1 MLRRKLRTVDAERS
15 IARMSTSI
23 PDELLISAFMQQIP
37 DHVYFKDRQSRFV
50 AVSDSLAR
58 SFGCRVE
65 EVIGKTDAD
74 FFDAADARLFR
85 DRELQIMGGGESI
98 IDHVTKHTWPDG
110 RETWSLNIAVA
121 LRDAAGDIIGV
132 FGTNKDVT
140 EKKLLEQALIANQ
153 RLAAMTTQAQEM
165 AAAARAAN
173 EAKSGFLAMMS
184 HEIRTP
190 MNGVVGMA
198 ELLLDTRL
206 SPPQREL
213 VDIIVRSAQSLLAL
227 INDILDFSK
236 IEAGKFDLQ
245 PVDFELPRLL
255 DDVLRVVQVQAR
267 DKDLKLSAEIDPTVP
282 HIVRGDA
289 ARLRQALLN
298 LCGNAVKF
306 TQRGEVAVSVK
317 VLTCTPQS
325 VTVLFNV
332 RDTGIGVPAD
342 RLHTLFHPFS
352 QVDASTTRR
361 FGGTGL
367 GLSIVRR
374 LAELMGG
381 RAGVDSQEGV
391 GSNFWI
397 EVLLSRSQEHAVQAT
412 PLQSELPVGTANA
425 SALTPPTHGQKSAER
440 ASRRILLVEDNPVNQ
455 KVALHVLARLG
466 YRADVVQDGYQAVLA
481 WQRGSYEL
489 ILMDCDMPVMDGYEA
504 TRQIRDQEQGATH
517 IPVIALT
524 AHAVLGAE
532 AKCRAAGM
540 DAYLTKPLN
549 RKQLEDCL
557 EQFLQ

>member
-1 MLRRKLRTVDAERS
+1 
-15 IARMSTSI
+15 MSTAI

-85 DRELQIMGGGESI
+85 DRELQIMEGGESI

-121 LRDAAGDIIGV
+121 IRDAGGEVIGV

-140 EKKLLEQALIANQ
+140 EKKLLEQALLANQ

-213 VDIIVRSAQSLLAL
+213 VEVIVHSAQALLAL

-245 PVDFELPRLL
+245 PVDFELRRLL
-255 DDVLRVVQVQAR
+255 DDVMRMVHVQAR
-267 DKDLKLSAEIDPTVP
+267 DKGLKLSVEIDPTVP

-306 TQRGEVAVSVK
+306 TQRGEVAMSVK
-317 VLTCTPQS
+317 ALAFTPQS

-332 RDTGIGVPAD
+332 RDTGIGIPVD

-397 EVLLSRSQEHAVQAT
+397 EVLLLFRSQEHAVQAT
-412 PLQSELPVGTANA
+412 PLPSELPIGTANA
-425 SALTPPTHGQKSAER
+425 PALTPPTHGQKSAER

-466 YRADVVQDGYQAVLA
+466 YCADVVQDGHQAVLA
-481 WQRGSYEL
+481 WQRGDYEL

-504 TRQIRDQEQGATH
+504 TRRIRDQEQGATH

-549 RKQLEDCL
+549 RKKLEDCL